1 MSRDSNSVAQ
11 TTHKLLKTLLY
22 TLKIISIYFSMN
34 SMTWIEELHQV
45 SKREE
50 NKLQLKLSVI

>member
-22 TLKIISIYFSMN
+22 TLKIISTHFSMN
-34 SMTWIEELHQV
+34 SITWIKELRQT